1 MTPTAQQ
8 QVDGRQR
15 ITDEAAHLFLT
26 NGYAET
32 SLRDIA
38 AAVGIKAGSIYYHF
52 ESKDDLLLAILRRGM
67 GVMVEAFETTTD
79 ATAHIEPAERL
90 AAHVRAHLAAL
101 FEHGPYTATH
111 VTAFHTAPEHV
122 RKAIVPD
129 RDAYEAMWTE
139 LLTELQREG
148 HIRHKLDIGLTRL
161 VLFGAM
167 NAAVEWFHPE
177 RGNLDRLATVI
188 ADQFWRGVRS
198 EAGR

>member
-1 MTPTAQQ
+1 MTQTTE
-8 QVDGRQR
+8 VNGRQR

-26 NGYAET
+26 NGYAQT

-52 ESKDDLLLAILRRGM
+52 DSKDDLLLAVLRQGLDM
-67 GVMVEAFETTTD
+67 MIDAFE
-79 ATAHIEPAERL
+79 ATAEATANALPEDRV

-111 VTAFHTAPEHV
+111 VTTFHFAPDDV
-122 RKAIVPD
+122 RDEIVPD

-139 LLTELQREG
+139 LLVELQNDG
-148 HIRHKLDIGLTRL
+148 HIRRRVDIGLSRL

-167 NAAVEWFHPE
+167 NSTVEWFHQE
-177 RGNLDRLATVI
+177 RGNLDRLATTI
-188 ADQFWRGVRS
+188 ADQFWRGVRTEGS
-198 EAGR
+198 V